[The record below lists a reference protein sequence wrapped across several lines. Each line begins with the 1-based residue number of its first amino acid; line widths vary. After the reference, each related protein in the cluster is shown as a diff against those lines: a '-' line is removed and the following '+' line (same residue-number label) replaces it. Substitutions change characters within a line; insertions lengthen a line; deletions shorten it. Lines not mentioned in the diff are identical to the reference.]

1 MKFTGGCR
9 ALAVQHGGDIH
20 NYRFLV
26 SSKGKV
32 KYQVGSKMWG
42 FGVNESSSQ
51 RRLANSRESES
62 RYSASQRGY
71 LHQYWISYA
80 FGDSNQTGK
89 FVLFHRT
96 WNPSLGVGSIGQR
109 SKLKSGGKLVLN
121 CGKPQN
127 VSLGSC
133 RNKVYSKPEKLNS
146 NWSLAPAPLR

>member
-1 MKFTGGCR
+1 MAAGPLLFSMVVISIIIDSLCLR
-9 ALAVQHGGDIH
+9 
-20 NYRFLV
+20 R
-26 SSKGKV
+26 GKLSTKSGLRCGV
-32 KYQVGSKMWG
+32 L
-42 FGVNESSSQ
+42 GVNESSSQ

-96 WNPSLGVGSIGQR
+96 WNPSLGVGNIGQR
-109 SKLKSGGKLVLN
+109 AKLKSGGKLVLN
-121 CGKPQN
+121 CGKPQK